1 MKAAPT
7 DSASYIEQMIATER
21 ENQTSGY
28 QKRIE
33 ELEKERKS
41 AVLMDKVINGGDIEG
56 YKKLSSLKLIDR
68 ANNVKKTV
76 RDKNYKGYD
85 RTSSKNLK
93 EEQDLTNISSIV
105 KDKEINELKKIVK
118 DLSLNEEENSKTFN
132 ESVRFLLDEVKSLS
146 VSKFSSSC
154 GKSDKNI
161 EKKIKHS
168 FEINNETN
176 VVVNNAFEEKKH
188 SSKLHPNSIPS
199 IKIENEEKNKVFESE
214 SDDEVFEDCIDNSKL
229 IKEKPDLNENSNR
242 KGINLENEVLKEN
255 SVQFHTMKMIHEKKD
270 DLFIFNYLKNELL
283 NIWTAENI
291 SFLDEIDLKDLDHG
305 QKEMFFK
312 SLR

>member
-7 DSASYIEQMIATER
+7 DSASYIEQMIATEK

-28 QKRIE
+28 QKRIQ

-76 RDKNYKGYD
+76 RDQKYKGYD

-93 EEQDLTNISSIV
+93 DEQDLTMVSSIV
-105 KDKEINELKKIVK
+105 KEKEIHELKNLVEH
-118 DLSLNEEENSKTFN
+118 LSSNEEEKGQKFN

-146 VSKFSSSC
+146 VSKFSSNC
-154 GKSDKNI
+154 DKSDNNI
-161 EKKIKHS
+161 VKKTKHS
-168 FEINNETN
+168 YEINNETN
-176 VVVNNAFEEKKH
+176 SVINNAFEEKKYY
-188 SSKLHPNSIPS
+188 SKLHPNPILSS
-199 IKIENEEKNKVFESE
+199 KIENEEKNIVSDSE
-214 SDDEVFEDCIDNSKL
+214 SDDFKDCIDNFEL
-229 IKEKPDLNENSNR
+229 IKEKPDLNDSFFKKEV
-242 KGINLENEVLKEN
+242 GLENEVLKFDN
-255 SVQFHTMKMIHEKKD
+255 SVQFHVLKMIDEKKD
-270 DLFIFNYLKNELL
+270 DLFILNYLKYEML

-291 SFLDEIDLKDLDHG
+291 HFLDEIDLEDLDHG